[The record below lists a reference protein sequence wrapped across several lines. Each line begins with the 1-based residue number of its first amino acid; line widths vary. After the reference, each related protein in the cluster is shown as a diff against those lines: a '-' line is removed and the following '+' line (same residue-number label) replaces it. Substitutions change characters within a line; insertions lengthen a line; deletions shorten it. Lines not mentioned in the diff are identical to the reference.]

1 MSTGTK
7 VRLGISIALIILVV
21 LASNPKEVWEA
32 FEDLNLSLIAIVV
45 LLYLVNLVFKAYRWG
60 VLMRHAGHDVSFRTI
75 FAAFSLS
82 QAINNLIPGRVVGET
97 SRIIELKTKEGVAV
111 GKGLA
116 AVVTERIM
124 DFAVLTILTVTSLFL
139 LIAYIVD
146 DFRGYLE
153 FLVLLMVV
161 ANILFIYV
169 LAKPSLTNRVGRF
182 GARVIARVF
191 KGEKGA
197 EYSEKVMG
205 TVHSFNEALEFR
217 GNWKLLI
224 WPSVLTA
231 VIWANEIFRL
241 QLIIQALGADVSLVA
256 VIATASLASLSQVV
270 LTAGSGN
277 VLMSTAV
284 FQACGLNPHLAAT
297 AGLLSAI
304 TSIWLSVPVAL
315 AAMFADRRLHPSK
328 VKGAEG
334 AKKE

>member
-1 MSTGTK
+1 MSIGTK

-169 LAKPSLTNRVGRF
+169 LA
-182 GARVIARVF
+182 
-191 KGEKGA
+191 
-197 EYSEKVMG
+197 
-205 TVHSFNEALEFR
+205 
-217 GNWKLLI
+217 
-224 WPSVLTA
+224 
-231 VIWANEIFRL
+231 
-241 QLIIQALGADVSLVA
+241 
-256 VIATASLASLSQVV
+256 
-270 LTAGSGN
+270 
-277 VLMSTAV
+277 
-284 FQACGLNPHLAAT
+284 
-297 AGLLSAI
+297 
-304 TSIWLSVPVAL
+304 
-315 AAMFADRRLHPSK
+315 
-328 VKGAEG
+328 
-334 AKKE
+334 